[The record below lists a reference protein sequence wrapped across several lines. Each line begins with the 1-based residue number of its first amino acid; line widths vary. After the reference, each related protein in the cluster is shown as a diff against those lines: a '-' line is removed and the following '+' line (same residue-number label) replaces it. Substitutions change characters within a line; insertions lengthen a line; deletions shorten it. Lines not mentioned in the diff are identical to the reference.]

1 MEKTARNP
9 RIIGAEPLALIGGA
23 TLRAEFQRRLTHN
36 AASLDVDVNLRSI
49 GMLEGLPAGFTWFRF
64 GGFES
69 STFERFDG
77 IGG

>member
-1 MEKTARNP
+1 MGKIARNLGT
-9 RIIGAEPLALIGGA
+9 IGAEPLALIGGA
-23 TLRAEFQRRLTHN
+23 TIRAEFQRRLTHN

-49 GMLEGLPAGFTWFRF
+49 GMLEGLPAAGTWCRF

-69 STFERFDG
+69 STFECIDG